1 MGGRRFAQ
9 LVSNSLSMPMQV
21 PISAASN
28 TFMICSGAFV
38 ALSITS
44 LRQGREI
51 RGEIRS
57 AGVDRCGRHMVARCR
72 ASE

>member
-28 TFMICSGAFV
+28 TFMT
-38 ALSITS
+38 ALARSS
-44 LRQGREI
+44 RSRLRL
-51 RGEIRS
+51 
-57 AGVDRCGRHMVARCR
+57 
-72 ASE
+72 